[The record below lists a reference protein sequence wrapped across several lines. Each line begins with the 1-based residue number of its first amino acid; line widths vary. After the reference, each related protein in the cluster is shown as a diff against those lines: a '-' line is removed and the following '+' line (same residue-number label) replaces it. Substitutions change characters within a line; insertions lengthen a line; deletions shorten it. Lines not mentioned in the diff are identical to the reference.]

1 LEPRFEALTKRWSGS
16 MRPHARWSYPPRWA
30 RAGGGRTNRLGN
42 PSGPVDVRDASVD
55 FGSLAEMAEGRSTY
69 VRLANLAR
77 ELGVEYSTL
86 HKWLQRHHPR
96 PPGENHQRWLL
107 SPSQVAAART
117 AFDSRRLSALLTERE
132 ARYERAWEIRE
143 NGGILDDIAAE
154 FAITRERA
162 RQILLHRPRK
172 VGRPRNADSSWEE

>member
-1 LEPRFEALTKRWSGS
+1 
-16 MRPHARWSYPPRWA
+16 
-30 RAGGGRTNRLGN
+30 
-42 PSGPVDVRDASVD
+42 
-55 FGSLAEMAEGRSTY
+55 MAEGRSTY

-143 NGGILDDIAAE
+143 NGGTYTLTDLGSTNGTQLNGQTVQSRELQDGDRITIGTTVLE
-154 FAITRERA
+154 FRR
-162 RQILLHRPRK
+162 
-172 VGRPRNADSSWEE
+172 G